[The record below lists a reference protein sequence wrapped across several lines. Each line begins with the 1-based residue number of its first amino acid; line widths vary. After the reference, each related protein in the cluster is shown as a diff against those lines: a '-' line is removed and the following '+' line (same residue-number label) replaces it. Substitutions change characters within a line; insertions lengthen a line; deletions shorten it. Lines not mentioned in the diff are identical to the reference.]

1 MHRIA
6 VLILLGLALGL
17 PGSTSAQAPAKDER
31 RAVALTEPTLVYV
44 LTEMRNLMDALQSVM
59 EAAGKGDWDKA
70 AAAAD
75 KSGMKAAKAH
85 AEGGDGGAARGH
97 PQDEPADAPGL
108 RRRGGNCV
116 RQARCGGGQR
126 QGGGDHDLLQHLPP
140 GVSVHTEVARLICL
154 SD

>member
-1 MHRIA
+1 MHRTA
-6 VLILLGLALGL
+6 VLLLLGLALGL

-75 KSGMKAAKAH
+75 KSGMKASKATPKEVTAELPDDLRQMSRQMRLAFDAVAETASSKRDAAAVSAKV
-85 AEGGDGGAARGH
+85 AETMAFCNTCH
-97 PQDEPADAPGL
+97 
-108 RRRGGNCV
+108 
-116 RQARCGGGQR
+116 
-126 QGGGDHDLLQHLPP
+126 QGYRFTQK
-140 GVSVHTEVARLICL
+140 
-154 SD
+154 

>member
-1 MHRIA
+1 MHRYA

-44 LTEMRNLMDALQSVM
+44 LTEMRNLMDALQGVM

-75 KSGMKAAKAH
+75 KSGMKAAKATPKEVT
-85 AEGGDGGAARGH
+85 AELPDEIRQMSRQMRLAFDAVAETASSKRDAAAVSAKVAEIMTFCNTCH
-97 PQDEPADAPGL
+97 
-108 RRRGGNCV
+108 
-116 RQARCGGGQR
+116 
-126 QGGGDHDLLQHLPP
+126 QGYRFTQK
-140 GVSVHTEVARLICL
+140 
-154 SD
+154 